1 MKRIYLDHAATT
13 PLDKRVAQ
21 TMRDFEVRYFGNP
34 SSIHREG
41 QEARAKI
48 DFARAQ
54 IAEFIAAKPQEIVF
68 TSGAT
73 EANNFAIQGLV
84 NYAVQKLKIKP
95 HVVTTRLEHHSVY
108 NLVKELEKRGVIE
121 ATFIKPSSDGMIN
134 AEAVLKAVK
143 KNTVLVSVIFACNE
157 IGSILP
163 VREIGKLLSAQRS
176 SLVPIFHVDAV
187 QALKFLN
194 CNVEKLNCDL
204 LTLSAHKIYG
214 PKGIGAIYIKGGLS
228 AQGGPAAGGKMQN
241 LMFGGSQ
248 EYGRRPGTQN
258 TAGIIGFAKAVEL
271 LGPLE
276 VRQKNEL
283 RISKLRDSLIKELL
297 KIPKV
302 ELNGPQGEDRL
313 ADNVSVTI
321 DGVDQ
326 DSIMTALDLAG
337 ISAST
342 GSACVSGSSE
352 PSHVIEA
359 LGKVSKGQSATL
371 RLTLGRDTSAS
382 EIKQTS
388 KALVQIIKNL
398 RQ

>member
-13 PLDKRVAQ
+13 PVDKRVAKE
-21 TMRDFEVRYFGNP
+21 MRDFELEYFGNP
-34 SSIHREG
+34 SSVHREG
-41 QEARAKI
+41 QEARARI

-54 IAEFIAAKPQEIVF
+54 VAEFIAAKPQEIIF

-73 EANNFAIQGLV
+73 ESNNLAIQGVV
-84 NYAVQKLKIKP
+84 NHAVQKLKIKP

-108 NLVKELEKRGVIE
+108 NLVKDLEKMGVIE
-121 ATFIKPSSDGMIN
+121 ATFVKPSSDGMIQTSD
-134 AEAVLKAVK
+134 VIKAVK
-143 KNTVLVSVIFACNE
+143 KNTALVSVIFVSNE

-163 VREIGKLLSAQRS
+163 VREIGKALSAEGRTPRP
-176 SLVPIFHVDAV
+176 LFHVDAA

-214 PKGIGAIYIKGGLS
+214 PKGIGALYVKTGV
-228 AQGGPAAGGKMQN
+228 KMQN
-241 LMFGGSQ
+241 LMLGGSQ

-258 TAGIIGFAKAVEL
+258 TAGIIGFAKAIEL
-271 LGPLE
+271 LGTLE
-276 VRQKNEL
+276 ARQKGAGK
-283 RISKLRDSLIKELL
+283 IIKLRDKLIHELL
-297 KIPKV
+297 KIPGL
-302 ELNGPQGEDRL
+302 ELNGPQGGNRT
-313 ADNVSVTI
+313 ANNVSITI
-321 DGVDQ
+321 SGIDQ

-337 ISAST
+337 IAAST

-359 LGKVSKGQSATL
+359 LGKVRGKNSSTL
-371 RLTLGRDTSAS
+371 RLTLGKATTDS
-382 EIKQTS
+382 EIKQAV
-388 KALVQIIKNL
+388 KIIAEAIKTL